1 MSYFPLMLYTLIR
14 YIENI
19 YTRLN
24 QINSTS
30 VLPVD
35 RDDKI
40 SQFKSQYKAKNDE
53 IQISI

>member
-1 MSYFPLMLYTLIR
+1 MLYTLIR